1 MAFVTLTLPQRSSK
15 PRTGGLTMIIDKGLP
30 TRQFEDLIDSHSV
43 HIDFVKFGWGTSV
56 VTTNFRAK
64 LDILRNAQVDYY
76 LGGTLFEKYVQQH
89 RFEEFRDLCVGY
101 GCSFVEVSNGTIDM
115 TNDDKADYVKRLS
128 DDFFVVSEVGS
139 KDQEASDLM
148 APNKWVS
155 YINADIEAG
164 AVLVTLET
172 REGGKGGICRSNG
185 ELRYGLIEEILSS
198 KIDYAKLLFE
208 APSTELQTYFVRRI
222 GPDVN
227 LGNIAITDVIPL
239 ETIRLGLRSET
250 LLDFEPGSDDD
261 F

>member
-1 MAFVTLTLPQRSSK
+1 
-15 PRTGGLTMIIDKGLP
+15 MIIDKGLP